1 MLGFT
6 KGEHSSEGLNHF
18 LNAISSWTPAPGN
31 PACPFLSPETEPFRV
46 ASGSWHQECLGEAGA
61 ALPNPTMKNNG
72 FLQQF
77 FPWFSSERA
86 FSQAMFS
93 DQFLYF
99 DSQPRIQFLYTS
111 SYQLCALW
119 ISSTVRKR
127 HQKKEIPVSHY
138 KPLKTALN
146 IAINNLFANLVQSW
160 SSLHDLEWFQSQA
173 HLCWH
178 MGTHQDGKKN

>member
-1 MLGFT
+1 MPSAAEPQPQEILPVPSSPQRLNPSELPVVHGTKNALGRLVLPFQ
-6 KGEHSSEGLNHF
+6 
-18 LNAISSWTPAPGN
+18 TPQW
-31 PACPFLSPETEPFRV
+31 R
-46 ASGSWHQECLGEAGA
+46 
-61 ALPNPTMKNNG
+61 TMVFSK
-72 FLQQF
+72 FV
-77 FPWFSSERA
+77 PWFSSERA